1 MRDTYTLKTTAPSM
15 TNGDVLGAIEKI
27 KTFSEEFEFVHIVGG
42 STVEL
47 WEAVSEAQKEL
58 MTVCHKPC
66 FFLMEAAYPATR
78 RMVT

>member
-27 KTFSEEFEFVHIVGG
+27 KSFNEEFEFVHIVGG

-47 WEAVSEAQKEL
+47 WERSVK
-58 MTVCHKPC
+58 H
-66 FFLMEAAYPATR
+66 R
-78 RMVT
+78 RS